1 MSETILIVLGAVA
14 LVAAGGALGFWLAH
28 VRMRRETA
36 RVVDEVREQ
45 FDDYRREVT
54 QHFGRTAEHFK
65 AIGREYRELYEHMA
79 SGADSLCDREAV
91 DVKLSFA
98 PKAILESIAEDQ
110 PPQPPRD
117 FEQADQAA
125 EQAPVSSEAT
135 SAAEPEATSAAEPE
149 AGPAAEPGTGPE
161 AEPAEAIKSDSEAE
175 SGDEAPRT
183 LH

>member
-1 MSETILIVLGAVA
+1 MSETILIVLGAVG
-14 LVAAGGALGFWLAH
+14 LLAAGGALGFWLAH
-28 VRMRRETA
+28 VRTRGETA
-36 RVVDEVREQ
+36 RADEVREQ

-110 PPQPPRD
+110 PPQAPRD
-117 FEQADQAA
+117 FEQADQPAD
-125 EQAPVSSEAT
+125 QSPVSPEAT
-135 SAAEPEATSAAEPE
+135 AVAERERETELEAEPAAEPEAKPE
-149 AGPAAEPGTGPE
+149 S
-161 AEPAEAIKSDSEAE
+161 EPAEAMNSDAEAE
-175 SGDEAPRT
+175 SGDAAPRT